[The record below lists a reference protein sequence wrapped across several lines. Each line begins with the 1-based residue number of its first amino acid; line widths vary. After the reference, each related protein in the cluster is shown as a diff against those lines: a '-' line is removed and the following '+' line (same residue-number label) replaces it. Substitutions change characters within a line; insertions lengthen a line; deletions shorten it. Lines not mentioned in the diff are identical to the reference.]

1 MIQVAMATIRKPMIR
16 PVQRWRLCRA
26 GASRLS
32 FMRYPPCAST
42 NGAALDDKRGLKV
55 LALGQPSASEVVGG
69 TGLAPYPVRLEKELE
84 KALPGIDVNVEG
96 RSLPGEITTQAIGA
110 T

>member
-1 MIQVAMATIRKPMIR
+1 M
-16 PVQRWRLCRA
+16 
-26 GASRLS
+26 
-32 FMRYPPCAST
+32 
-42 NGAALDDKRGLKV
+42 

-96 RSLPGEITTQAIGA
+96 WSLPGEITTQAIGA

>member
-1 MIQVAMATIRKPMIR
+1 MTSEGSRCLRSANPPQV
-16 PVQRWRLCRA
+16 RL
-26 GASRLS
+26 
-32 FMRYPPCAST
+32 F
-42 NGAALDDKRGLKV
+42 
-55 LALGQPSASEVVGG
+55 GG